1 MDCRLGS
8 DEKNCP
14 VCRTNEWKCTDGLR
28 CIPSKWLFDGE
39 QDCDDGSDEL
49 CIANKT
55 HGIVSSPLFP
65 NPYPANLNMTC
76 IIQPPNADFIS
87 LVLTG
92 LLIDHSTVNLYDGD
106 NIGSG
111 SLANFTSNNKCEF
124 HGIL

>member
-1 MDCRLGS
+1 M
-8 DEKNCP
+8 
-14 VCRTNEWKCTDGLR
+14 DGLK
-28 CIPSKWLFDGE
+28 CIPSKWLFDGS

-55 HGIVSSPLFP
+55 QGIVTSPLFP

-87 LVLTG
+87 LVLTD
-92 LLIDHSTVNLYDGD
+92 LLIADDTMYLYDGD
-106 NIGSG
+106 NIDSG
-111 SLANFTSNNKCEF
+111 LLATFINNKCDF